1 MFERVLVAVDGSEC
15 ADQAFGVA
23 RSMVSRQLGCEL
35 TVVHVTPMVQAAGGE
50 LTRAHEDEELVDRL
64 EQAVAKLAA
73 EGVKAQLLT
82 PAVYRGGPAF
92 AIAEAADQVDAE
104 VILVGNRGTSP
115 HQGAVLGGV
124 PVRLLQT
131 AFRPVLV
138 IPMPGDALESD

>member
-23 RSMVSRQLGCEL
+23 RAMVSRELGREL
-35 TVVHVTPMVQAAGGE
+35 TVVHVSPLMTGADGQVARSHDDAE
-50 LTRAHEDEELVDRL
+50 LIGRL
-64 EQAVAKLAA
+64 EQAVAKLLA
-73 EGVKAQLLT
+73 EGVKARLLT
-82 PAVYRGGPAF
+82 PTVYRGGPAF

-104 VILVGNRGTSP
+104 VILVGSRGTSP
-115 HQGAVLGGV
+115 HSGAVLGGV

-138 IPMPGDALESD
+138 IPMPGEAPESD